1 MQPCRQQYN
10 QERLYI
16 GEVTGEATSSSELPD
31 HTTSEYNLSEDIFS
45 EIESEISI
53 K

>member
-1 MQPCRQQYN
+1 LKEILFWNTCN
-10 QERLYI
+10 YI
-16 GEVTGEATSSSELPD
+16 GEAAGEATSSSELSD
-31 HTTSEYNLSEDIFS
+31 RTASEYNLSEDTFS